1 MKALKQTKRLKIL
14 ILLVDI
20 LLFLVIIRECK
31 VTSFCL
37 TIFNLISP
45 IIIGFGISW
54 LIKPIMNYFN
64 KRFSKL
70 LSTIITY
77 SILLIIVALFVY
89 FLIKSIKNLKI
100 QVFPLYILWQ
110 INK

>member
-1 MKALKQTKRLKIL
+1 MKALKQTKLLKIL
-14 ILLVDI
+14 ILFVDI

-64 KRFSKL
+64 KNKGASKRN
-70 LSTIITY
+70 IREHKN
-77 SILLIIVALFVY
+77 ILKRKLRIRA
-89 FLIKSIKNLKI
+89 K
-100 QVFPLYILWQ
+100 
-110 INK
+110 